1 MKKHGFIIS
10 MAIFVIVLVVGFI
23 SMMSRVASPKKNVIK
38 IGLCLYRFDDTFIS
52 NVRQEI
58 EEYVKEYEKEH
69 DIKINLEVVDA
80 RDNQNTQNHQVE
92 RFVSLDYD
100 VLLINVVDRF
110 AASNMIETA
119 VGANIPIVFFN
130 RKPVDDDLN
139 RADNIYYVGAGP
151 KAAGIEQA
159 KIIINSYNENPHSID
174 IDGDGVINYV
184 LLEGEPSHQDSLV
197 RTEWVIKTLQE
208 NNIPINKL
216 SGAIGNWERAQGSA
230 LMEDFLNKYSNI
242 DLVISNN
249 DDMGLGAID
258 AIERNNNIKGIKVV
272 GIDGTKEALEAINE
286 GKLLG
291 TIESDKKEYAKAVVE
306 IAMHSIGKSDL
317 PDDVNAKLM
326 ENRTYDVGQIP
337 RVK

>member
-58 EEYVKEYEKEH
+58 EEYAKEYEKEH

-139 RADNIYYVGAGP
+139 RADNIYYVGARP

-159 KIIINSYNENPHSID
+159 RIIINAYNENPHSID

>member
-1 MKKHGFIIS
+1 MKKNGFIIS
-10 MAIFVIVLVVGFI
+10 MAIFVIALVVGFI

-58 EEYVKEYEKEH
+58 EEYAKEYEKEH

-119 VGANIPIVFFN
+119 VGAKIPIVFFN

-159 KIIINSYNENPHSID
+159 KIIINAYNENPHSID

-216 SGAIGNWERAQGSA
+216 NGAIGNWERAQGSA

-306 IAMHSIGKSDL
+306 IAMYAIGKSEL
-317 PDDVNAKLM
+317 PEDIKSKLM

-337 RVK
+337 RIK